1 LGRQLLVSFGV
12 SAEAALN
19 YEMALLACSD
29 EHRRVCRGRDAV
41 QLTIENLRLEAAL
54 AATTAATATTAAAA
68 TMSSED
74 TTAAAATT
82 AAAKAALKRI
92 FSGCCPQTSSGWDV
106 IHYGLRHGATG
117 AAAFV
122 MFDLVEVCCHC
133 FLATLLPQ
141 HADYCFNQA
150 MQMANVYD
158 EARHNPNNAAR
169 MLLTNPVDV
178 VQQFFGPLGF
188 DAEEEAPIVDL
199 LSCNDLH
206 YVDDYDGLEMMLPGE
221 RIPDAIL
228 LFLKAANKKA
238 YALRAK
244 AHKERAALLNTIL
257 EKQTNRSVACIYKV

>member
-1 LGRQLLVSFGV
+1 
-12 SAEAALN
+12 
-19 YEMALLACSD
+19 
-29 EHRRVCRGRDAV
+29 
-41 QLTIENLRLEAAL
+41 
-54 AATTAATATTAAAA
+54 
-68 TMSSED
+68 MS
-74 TTAAAATT
+74 AAATT
-82 AAAKAALKRI
+82 AAAKATDNLKRI
-92 FSGCCPQTSSGWDV
+92 FAGCCPQTSSGWDV

-122 MFDLVEVCCHC
+122 IYDIVEVCCHC
-133 FLATLLPQ
+133 FLATLLPCYIAALLPQ

-158 EARHNPNNAAR
+158 DARHNPDKAAR
-169 MLLTNPVDV
+169 TLLTNPMDV

-206 YVDDYDGLEMMLPGE
+206 YVDDYDGLEMMHPRE

-228 LFLKAANKKA
+228 LFLKAANRKA

-244 AHKERAALLNTIL
+244 AHKDRAALLNSIL
-257 EKQTNRSVACIYKV
+257 EKQTNRAVACIYKV